1 MRADGGEAAPAGGR
15 DALLTVSA
23 MAEQGSAESTLLR
36 GTAIFAGSVTVVL
49 YLLGLLLAGFAV
61 SEVGSG
67 ADSTPMHHCRY
78 TPDRP
83 EDAVVE
89 THEVRYLPVRV
100 LCRTTDGRRF
110 DSGVVPSWL
119 NPALAVSFA
128 ATVSCAGAAFVRADR
143 RAGARR
149 AG

>member
-1 MRADGGEAAPAGGR
+1 MSAFRAGGR

-23 MAEQGSAESTLLR
+23 MAEQGTAASTLLR
-36 GTAIFAGSVTVVL
+36 GTAICAASTTVVL

-78 TPDRP
+78 APGLP
-83 EDAVVE
+83 EGARVE
-89 THEVRYLPVRV
+89 THDVRFLPVNV
-100 LCRTTDGRRF
+100 LCRTTDGRLF
-110 DSGVVPSWL
+110 NSGVVPSWL

-128 ATVSCAGAAFVRADR
+128 ATVTLAAATFVQADR
-143 RAGARR
+143 RAAARQEER
-149 AG
+149 AGT